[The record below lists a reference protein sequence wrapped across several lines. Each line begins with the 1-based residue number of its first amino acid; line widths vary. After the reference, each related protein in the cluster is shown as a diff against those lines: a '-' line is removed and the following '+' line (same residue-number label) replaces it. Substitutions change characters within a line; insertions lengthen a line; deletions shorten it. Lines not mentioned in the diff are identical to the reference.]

1 MDIEKLF
8 KEFVEKEW
16 HDGHEPQGGYD
27 HYDEDEELDEKFEKE
42 ARSYIDRKKKEK
54 EKKDYKKKYGREPFS
69 FSNKHMSQ
77 KHSMG
82 IAAEFDPELEEDKE
96 DEAYGGT
103 KKWKKGQKKMKKAGI
118 ELHKKDRYSGYVEDA
133 EVEEGYKDLPPHL
146 QKLVKKIEKK
156 QKDWNKQNPDA
167 KIKTLVYNPET
178 GKPDIVV
185 KENTMKLEDTVKQV
199 LTGKPKLEEHC
210 GVCDEQ
216 GIEEDSD
223 KDEPGTQ
230 GDMKKYQAAR
240 AKVMKKFGVKSCS
253 ELEGDEKKACYAALD
268 AAHVSDDEEEKGE
281 KKEEVKK
288 SYSKMFSHVKSLMQE
303 K

>member
-103 KKWKKGQKKMKKAGI
+103 KKWKKGQ
-118 ELHKKDRYSGYVEDA
+118 
-133 EVEEGYKDLPPHL
+133 
-146 QKLVKKIEKK
+146 
-156 QKDWNKQNPDA
+156 
-167 KIKTLVYNPET
+167 
-178 GKPDIVV
+178 
-185 KENTMKLEDTVKQV
+185 
-199 LTGKPKLEEHC
+199 
-210 GVCDEQ
+210 
-216 GIEEDSD
+216 
-223 KDEPGTQ
+223 
-230 GDMKKYQAAR
+230 
-240 AKVMKKFGVKSCS
+240 
-253 ELEGDEKKACYAALD
+253 
-268 AAHVSDDEEEKGE
+268 
-281 KKEEVKK
+281 
-288 SYSKMFSHVKSLMQE
+288 
-303 K
+303 